1 MNVMGIIFTND
12 ASLGELTNKRT
23 MASIPFGGRYRQV
36 DFALSNLA
44 CAGVR
49 HVGIISRHN
58 YQSLM
63 NHIGNGEEWGLDLEE
78 GGLEFLTP
86 YAQTTV
92 GTYRGKLESLN
103 NAMDFLEYGEEDEL
117 VVMIDSAVLSNVDL
131 AAILD
136 AHVASGKDV
145 TVVTKA
151 GICNGEKKIDLAL
164 KLENGEVSDM
174 VVDYAAP
181 AEYLASMDIFV
192 LSKKWL
198 VRSVKEMIAR
208 DKFHMDRDLVM
219 GGWNRGLVS
228 VNVYEFDG
236 VAMFNESIEEYFYN
250 SLSLI
255 KKDVRKDVF
264 NGNHPIYTKVRDR
277 VPTYYG
283 ETSEIENCLIA
294 DGCILEGEV
303 EDSVLFRQVTVGK
316 DAEIESCIIMNDAV
330 IGEGAELK
338 YAILDK
344 NVTVTPGAKLIG
356 TKKNPII
363 VKRGETVGE
372 LQSALP
378 RAHPTPNPA
387 VWAT

>member
-12 ASLGELTNKRT
+12 ATMGELTNKRT

-36 DFALSNLA
+36 DFALSNLS

-49 HVGIISRHN
+49 HIGIISRHN

-63 NHIGNGEEWGLDLEE
+63 HHVGDGEEWGLELEE

-86 YAQTTV
+86 YAQSTV

-103 NAMDFLEYGEEDEL
+103 NAMDFLEYGDDDEL
-117 VVMIDSAVLSNVDL
+117 VVMIDSAVLSNIDL
-131 AAILD
+131 TAVLN

-151 GICNGEKKIDLAL
+151 GICNGEKQIDLAL
-164 KLENGEVSDM
+164 KVEDGEIKDM
-174 VVDYAAP
+174 VVDYVAP
-181 AEYLASMDIFV
+181 ADYVASMDIFV
-192 LSKKWL
+192 LSKKFL
-198 VRSVKEMIAR
+198 TKSVKEMIAR

-219 GGWNRGLVS
+219 GGWNRGVVS
-228 VNVYEFDG
+228 VNTYAFEG
-236 VAMFNESIEEYFYN
+236 VAMFNESVEEYFFN

-255 KKDVRKDVF
+255 KKDVRADIF
-264 NGNHPIYTKVRDR
+264 GSAHPVYTKVRDR

-283 ETSEIENCLIA
+283 EGSEIENCLVA
-294 DGCILEGEV
+294 DGCMLEGEV
-303 EDSVLFRQVTVGK
+303 EDSVLFRQVTIEKG
-316 DAEIESCIIMNDAV
+316 AEVENCIIMNDSV
-330 IGEGAELK
+330 VGEGAELK
-338 YAILDK
+338 YVILDK

-363 VKRGETVGE
+363 VKRGETV
-372 LQSALP
+372 
-378 RAHPTPNPA
+378 
-387 VWAT
+387 

>member
-12 ASLGELTNKRT
+12 ATMGELTNKRT

-36 DFALSNLA
+36 DFALTNLA

-49 HVGIISRHN
+49 HIGIISRHN

-63 NHIGNGEEWGLDLEE
+63 HHVGDGEEWGLELEE

-92 GTYRGKLESLN
+92 GTYRGKLESVN
-103 NAMDFLEYGEEDEL
+103 NAMDFLEVGEEDDL
-117 VVMIDSAVLSNVDL
+117 VVMIDSAVLSNIDL
-131 AAILD
+131 TAVLN

-145 TVVTKA
+145 TVVTKE

-164 KLENGEVSDM
+164 KVEAGEIKDM
-174 VVDYAAP
+174 VVDYVAP
-181 AEYLASMDIFV
+181 ADYVASMDIFV
-192 LSKKWL
+192 LSKKFL
-198 VRSVKEMIAR
+198 MKSVKEMIAR

-219 GGWNRGLVS
+219 GGWNRGVVS
-228 VNVYEFDG
+228 VNTYAFEG
-236 VAMFNESIEEYFYN
+236 VAMFNESVEEYFNN
-250 SLSLI
+250 SMSLI
-255 KKDVRKDVF
+255 KKEVRADIF
-264 NGNHPIYTKVRDR
+264 GGAHPVYTKVRDR

-283 ETSEIENCLIA
+283 EGSEIEDCLIA

-303 EDSVLFRQVTVGK
+303 ENSILFREVTVCK
-316 DAEIESCIIMNDAV
+316 DAEVENCIIMNDAV

-338 YAILDK
+338 YVILDK

-363 VKRGETVGE
+363 VKRGETV
-372 LQSALP
+372 
-378 RAHPTPNPA
+378 
-387 VWAT
+387 